1 MYKHAQVGHLTIG
14 ILLGIGAVTA
24 GLLAARTGAVLVLG
38 GVLVALLMAAFL
50 FGSLTTEVD
59 EQRFTFWFG
68 AGVMRRSFALSQI
81 QSCTPITSPWWYG
94 RGIHW
99 TPDGWLYNVAG
110 GGAVQLTL
118 ADGRRL
124 RGGADEPEGVC
135 RLIRTG
141 EGGLTSAWS

>member
-1 MYKHAQVGHLTIG
+1 MYKHTQVGHLTIG
-14 ILLGIGAVTA
+14 ILLGTGAVTA
-24 GLLAARTGAVLVLG
+24 GLLVARTGAVLVLG
-38 GVLVALLMAAFL
+38 SVLVALLIAAFL

-68 AGVMRRSFALSQI
+68 PGVMRRSFALSQI
-81 QSCTPITSPWWYG
+81 QSCTPVTSPWWYG

-124 RGGADEPEGVC
+124 RVGTDEPEELC
-135 RLIRTG
+135 RLIRRG
-141 EGGLTSAWS
+141 KGGLTSA

>member
-1 MYKHAQVGHLTIG
+1 MYKHTQVGHLTIG
-14 ILLGIGAVTA
+14 ILLGTGAVTA
-24 GLLAARTGAVLVLG
+24 GLLVARPGAVLVLG
-38 GVLVALLMAAFL
+38 SVLVALLIAAFL

-68 AGVMRRSFALSQI
+68 PGVMRRSFALSQI
-81 QSCTPITSPWWYG
+81 QSCTPVTSPWWYG

-124 RGGADEPEGVC
+124 RVGADGAEAVC
-135 RLIRTG
+135 PLVPRG
-141 EGGLTSAWS
+141 KGGPTSAW

>member
-1 MYKHAQVGHLTIG
+1 MYKHTQVGHLTIG
-14 ILLGIGAVTA
+14 ILLSTGAVTA

-38 GVLVALLMAAFL
+38 SVLVALLMAAFL

-68 AGVMRRSFALSQI
+68 PGVMRRSFALSQI
-81 QSCTPITSPWWYG
+81 QSCTPVTSPWWYG

-124 RGGADEPEGVC
+124 RVGTDEPEELC
-135 RLIRTG
+135 RLIRRG
-141 EGGLTSAWS
+141 KGAA